1 MKGLLITSF
10 VLLAFAGL
18 VLHSANRP
26 VGGDA
31 NILYN
36 VAKGEGAAS
45 IAEGLKD
52 AGLIRSAAFF
62 KFTAWSRGTRG
73 DFKAGSFE
81 LSPSMSTR
89 EIERALT
96 TQEPA
101 QDEIQVTILEGWTLN
116 DIAAHLEAEGIASK
130 KDFFAEVGHS
140 AEFVSP
146 GELPAWSDTYAFLD
160 DKPARNSLEGY
171 LFPDTYRIF
180 AESGAKSLVRR
191 MLSNFDAK
199 LTPDLRAEIEAADRS
214 IFDIVTMAS
223 IIEREVRTDED
234 MAVVSGIFRKRVE
247 LGMGLQ
253 ADSTVN
259 YITGGSKPSVSF
271 EETDIDHPWNT
282 YKYRGLP
289 AGPIGN
295 PGLRAILAAI
305 RPAETDYLYFLTNP
319 EGTVFYG
326 RTLEEHNANRVHLR

>member
-1 MKGLLITSF
+1 MKGLLITTL
-10 VLLAFAGL
+10 VAFGFLGL
-18 VLHSANRP
+18 VGWSANRP

-31 NILYN
+31 NVLYS
-36 VAKGEGAAS
+36 VSKGEGAAS
-45 IAEGLKD
+45 IARGLKD
-52 AGLIRSAAFF
+52 AGLIRSATFF
-62 KFTAWSRGTRG
+62 TFTTWSRGSRG

-89 EIERALT
+89 EIEHALT
-96 TQEPA
+96 TVVPSQE
-101 QDEIQVTILEGWTLN
+101 EVQVTILEGWTLN
-116 DIAAHLEAEGIASK
+116 DIAAHLEKEGIAA
-130 KDFFAEVGHS
+130 KDEFYAEVGKS

-146 GELPAWSDTYAFLD
+146 GELPAWGDTYGFLA

-171 LFPDTYRIF
+171 LFPDTYRIY
-180 AESGAKSLVRR
+180 AGSGAKALVRR

-199 LTPDLRAEIEAADRS
+199 LTPELREEIAASGRS
-214 IFDIVTMAS
+214 IFDVVTMAS
-223 IIEREVRTDED
+223 VIEREVRTDED
-234 MAVVSGIFRKRVE
+234 MAIVAGIFWKRID

-259 YITGGSKPSVSF
+259 YITGGSKPSVSA
-271 EETDIDHPWNT
+271 EETGIDHPWNT

-295 PGLRAILAAI
+295 PSLRALKAAI
-305 RPAETDYLYFLTNP
+305 EPEASPYLYFLTDP
-319 EGTVFYG
+319 EGKVWYG